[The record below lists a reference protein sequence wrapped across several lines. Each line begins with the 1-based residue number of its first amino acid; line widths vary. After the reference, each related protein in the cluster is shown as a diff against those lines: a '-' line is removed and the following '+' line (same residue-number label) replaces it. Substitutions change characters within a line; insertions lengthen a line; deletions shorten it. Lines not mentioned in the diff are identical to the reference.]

1 MAKDNN
7 TMFMAAH
14 GVSFA
19 CIAALGLFTYSQIEK
34 FRKQVE
40 EVTKRLDS
48 IGDVTT
54 DPVEKEK
61 FMKAMTQLRDQMTTT
76 NQSANGNFEQIKS
89 TFSSLNRRIQE
100 LEAQLNTQ
108 KNTPKRKSPESI
120 AAPSPIQD
128 DE

>member
-14 GVSFA
+14 GASFA

-40 EVTKRLDS
+40 EITKRLES

-61 FMKAMTQLRDQMTTT
+61 FTKALTQLRDQMTST
-76 NQSANGNFEQIKS
+76 NQNTNGNFEQIKS
-89 TFSSLNRRIQE
+89 TFSNLSRRIQE
-100 LEAQLNTQ
+100 LETQLNARR
-108 KNTPKRKSPESI
+108 NTPIRKSPESEENP
-120 AAPSPIQD
+120 PSPIR